1 MAILGGGG
9 CHWSPATLGRGGGTC
24 VVDGEFIKHSGN
36 RRYRSIVFIFDKGLR
51 ILNELI
57 HLYYS
62 TEFNVIRESKSMKI
76 GTKLYNYAPPPVLLS

>member
-36 RRYRSIVFIFDKGLR
+36 GSYCYFGL
-51 ILNELI
+51 ILD
-57 HLYYS
+57 
-62 TEFNVIRESKSMKI
+62 R
-76 GTKLYNYAPPPVLLS
+76 